1 MKKLHIILLIAAGLL
16 SFGSA
21 FGVSFWL
28 KKSQAVPEEQQTA
41 QQQDTSDPASETAG
55 NEEFLNSLLTRAN
68 ASAELGMSESQLKS
82 LIYDIRQ
89 KMQEYNDKEKALD
102 QEKQQIE
109 LARQTL
115 QGEIE
120 QLNQLQEK
128 LNLTLTSLKD
138 KEKAIQSSV
147 VEIET
152 VEKTNFQRIAG
163 SYDKMDPAQAGKI
176 LTTMVTNNQ
185 MPDAVKILYY
195 MNERSAGKLL
205 GEVGTN
211 APEVAAAL
219 SLQLKR
225 IREQK

>member
-1 MKKLHIILLIAAGLL
+1 MKKIHIILLLTAGLL

-28 KKSQAVPEEQQTA
+28 KKSRAVPADQTDA
-41 QQQDTSDPASETAG
+41 QNQGNSAQASDNPTENTV
-55 NEEFLNSLLTRAN
+55 LDSLMARSQA
-68 ASAELGMSESQLKS
+68 ADDLGMSETQLKN
-82 LIYDIRQ
+82 LIFDIRQ
-89 KMQEYNDKEKALD
+89 KMQEYNDKQKTLE

-109 LARQTL
+109 ITRQTL
-115 QGEIE
+115 QEEIE
-120 QLNQLQEK
+120 QLNQIQEK
-128 LNLTLTSLKD
+128 LNLSLLALKD
-138 KEKAIQSSV
+138 KEKAIQNSV

-152 VEKTNFQRIAG
+152 MERTNFQRIAG
-163 SYDKMDPAQAGKI
+163 TYDKMDPAQAGKI
-176 LTTMVTNNQ
+176 LATMVTNNQ
-185 MPDAVKILYY
+185 IPDAVKILYY

-225 IREQK
+225 IREEK

>member
-1 MKKLHIILLIAAGLL
+1 MKKIHILLLLAASLL

-21 FGVSFWL
+21 FGVSFWI
-28 KKSQAVPEEQQTA
+28 KKSRSVPAEQNIAQGQNASRTPSDDTA
-41 QQQDTSDPASETAG
+41 Q
-55 NEEFLNSLLTRAN
+55 NSILESLMARSQA
-68 ASAELGMSESQLKS
+68 ADDLGMSETQLKN
-82 LIYDIRQ
+82 LIFDIRQ
-89 KMQEYNDKEKALD
+89 KMQEYNDKQKVLE

-109 LARQTL
+109 ITRQTL
-115 QGEIE
+115 QDEIE

-128 LNLTLTSLKD
+128 LNLALISIKD
-138 KEKAIQSSV
+138 KEKAIQNSI
-147 VEIET
+147 VEIESL
-152 VEKTNFQRIAG
+152 EKTNFQRIAG
-163 SYDKMDPAQAGKI
+163 TYDKMDPAQAGKI
-176 LTTMVTNNQ
+176 LATMVTNNQ

-211 APEVAAAL
+211 APEIAAAL

>member
-1 MKKLHIILLIAAGLL
+1 MKKIHIILLLAAGLL

-28 KKSQAVPEEQQTA
+28 KKSRPVPADQAAAQNGNTTGQPSGNPAENSVIESLMARSQTT
-41 QQQDTSDPASETAG
+41 DD
-55 NEEFLNSLLTRAN
+55 
-68 ASAELGMSESQLKS
+68 LGMSETQLKN
-82 LIYDIRQ
+82 LIFDIRQ
-89 KMQEYNDKEKALD
+89 KMQEYNDKQKILE

-109 LARQTL
+109 ITRQTL
-115 QGEIE
+115 QEEIE

-128 LNLTLTSLKD
+128 LNLTLISIKD
-138 KEKAIQSSV
+138 KEKAIQNSV

-152 VEKTNFQRIAG
+152 IERTNFQRIAG
-163 SYDKMDPAQAGKI
+163 TYDKMDPAQAGKI
-176 LTTMVTNNQ
+176 LATMVTNNQ

>member
-1 MKKLHIILLIAAGLL
+1 MKKIHIILLLAAGLL

-21 FGVSFWL
+21 FGISFWL
-28 KKSQAVPEEQQTA
+28 KKSKVVPADPQTA
-41 QQQDTSDPASETAG
+41 QQNPSDPASGSAG
-55 NEEFLNSLLTRAN
+55 NEGVLDTLLARADS
-68 ASAELGMSESQLKS
+68 SAELGMSESQLKS

-89 KMQEYNDKEKALD
+89 KMQEYNDKEKSLE

-128 LNLTLTSLKD
+128 LNLTLISLKD
-138 KEKAIQSSV
+138 KEKAIQSSI

-152 VEKTNFQRIAG
+152 VEKTNFQRIAS

-176 LTTMVTNNQ
+176 MVTMVTGNQ

-195 MNERSAGKLL
+195 MNERTAGKLL

>member
-1 MKKLHIILLIAAGLL
+1 MKKIHILLLLAAGLL

-28 KKSQAVPEEQQTA
+28 KKSRSVPAEQNIARSQ
-41 QQQDTSDPASETAG
+41 
-55 NEEFLNSLLTRAN
+55 N
-68 ASAELGMSESQLKS
+68 ASHTPSEDAAQNSILESLMARSQAADDLGMSETQLKN
-82 LIYDIRQ
+82 LIFDIRQ
-89 KMQEYNDKEKALD
+89 KMQEYNDKQKVLE

-109 LARQTL
+109 ITRQTL
-115 QGEIE
+115 QDEIE

-128 LNLTLTSLKD
+128 LNLALISIKD
-138 KEKAIQSSV
+138 KEKAIQNSI
-147 VEIET
+147 VEIESL
-152 VEKTNFQRIAG
+152 EKTNFQRIAG
-163 SYDKMDPAQAGKI
+163 TYDKMDPAQAGKI
-176 LTTMVTNNQ
+176 LATMVTNNQ

-211 APEVAAAL
+211 APEIAAAL

>member
-1 MKKLHIILLIAAGLL
+1 MKKIHILLLLAAGLL

-28 KKSQAVPEEQQTA
+28 KKSRSVPAA
-41 QQQDTSDPASETAG
+41 QNIARSQ
-55 NEEFLNSLLTRAN
+55 N
-68 ASAELGMSESQLKS
+68 ASHTPSEDAAQNSILESLMARSQAADDLGMSETQLKN
-82 LIYDIRQ
+82 LIFDIRQ
-89 KMQEYNDKEKALD
+89 KMQEYNDKQKVLE

-109 LARQTL
+109 ITRQTL
-115 QGEIE
+115 QDEIE

-128 LNLTLTSLKD
+128 LNLALISIKD
-138 KEKAIQSSV
+138 KEKAIQNSI
-147 VEIET
+147 VEIESL
-152 VEKTNFQRIAG
+152 EKTNFQRIAG
-163 SYDKMDPAQAGKI
+163 TYDKMDPAQAGKI
-176 LTTMVTNNQ
+176 LATMVTNNQ

-211 APEVAAAL
+211 APEIAAAL

>member
-1 MKKLHIILLIAAGLL
+1 MKKIHIILLLAAGLL

-28 KKSQAVPEEQQTA
+28 KKSRPVPADQAAAQNNTSGQPSGNSSENSILESLMARSQTA
-41 QQQDTSDPASETAG
+41 DD
-55 NEEFLNSLLTRAN
+55 
-68 ASAELGMSESQLKS
+68 LGMSETQLKN
-82 LIYDIRQ
+82 LIFDIRQ
-89 KMQEYNDKEKALD
+89 KMQEYNDKQKTLE

-109 LARQTL
+109 ITRQTL
-115 QGEIE
+115 QEEIE

-128 LNLTLTSLKD
+128 LNLTLISLKD
-138 KEKAIQSSV
+138 KEKAIQNSV

-152 VEKTNFQRIAG
+152 IERTNFQRIAG
-163 SYDKMDPAQAGKI
+163 TYDKMDPAQAGKI
-176 LTTMVTNNQ
+176 LATMVTNNQ

>member
-1 MKKLHIILLIAAGLL
+1 MKKIHIILLLSAGLL

-28 KKSQAVPEEQQTA
+28 KKSRAVSVDQSTA
-41 QQQDTSDPASETAG
+41 QNQNAAG
-55 NEEFLNSLLTRAN
+55 QPSGNRAESSVLESLMARSQA
-68 ASAELGMSESQLKS
+68 ADDLGMSETQLKN
-82 LIYDIRQ
+82 LIFDIRQ
-89 KMQEYNDKEKALD
+89 KMQEYNDKQKTLE

-109 LARQTL
+109 ITRQTL
-115 QGEIE
+115 QEEIE

-128 LNLTLTSLKD
+128 LNLTLIALKD
-138 KEKAIQSSV
+138 KEKAIQNSV

-152 VEKTNFQRIAG
+152 IERTNFQRIAG
-163 SYDKMDPAQAGKI
+163 TYDKMDPAQAGKI
-176 LTTMVTNNQ
+176 LATMVTNNQ

-225 IREQK
+225 IREEK